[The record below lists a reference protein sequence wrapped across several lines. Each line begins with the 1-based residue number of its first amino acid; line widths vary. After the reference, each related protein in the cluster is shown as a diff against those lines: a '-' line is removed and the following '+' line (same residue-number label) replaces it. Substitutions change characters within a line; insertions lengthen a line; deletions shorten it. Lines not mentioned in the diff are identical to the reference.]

1 MFQCLFFVLMQTN
14 ISNYI
19 ICMTVPLTLLR
30 RNSLSYRLF
39 RHDRELFHESVN
51 VASLHLS
58 TDSLSVNCTMAS

>member
-1 MFQCLFFVLMQTN
+1 
-14 ISNYI
+14 
-19 ICMTVPLTLLR
+19 MTVPLTLLR